1 MPTDE
6 QIWKM
11 LDAWY
16 QLIGRRI
23 EPSAVDRG
31 RDFAAMKRSLL
42 ALEEDMAGLNSLTIR
57 VTCAHEWKDIDSQ
70 SDNAVKCTKCSMPG
84 ERQRDGTVYWP
95 AT

>member
-1 MPTDE
+1 
-6 QIWKM
+6 
-11 LDAWY
+11 
-16 QLIGRRI
+16 
-23 EPSAVDRG
+23 
-31 RDFAAMKRSLL
+31 
-42 ALEEDMAGLNSLTIR
+42 LTIR